1 MNQIKYEVVALR
13 IWYKYIWLI
22 SMTSSVV
29 TQMSHKYDSNEEE
42 KKDWTIGRNCITH
55 TRLKCIFAQLKCTLK
70 ITHEIELDPK
80 VNCFS
85 VWWNEQEILLPFQ
98 FHLGGP
104 IVLENHFQKRW
115 KMFWI
120 RLSNLRFLFGSGLR
134 IGGWNKSAKSFG
146 VNRFTIND
154 IYSRDFCV
162 SHQTLRNIHPSYI
175 T

>member
-98 FHLGGP
+98 FHLDGP
-104 IVLENHFQKRW
+104 IVLEYQNLRN
-115 KMFWI
+115 
-120 RLSNLRFLFGSGLR
+120 RLRSRDRPRTNLRFLFGSGLR

-146 VNRFTIND
+146 VNRFTFYG
-154 IYSRDFCV
+154 IYIHDFYI
-162 SHQTLRNIHPSYI
+162 SHWNYI
-175 T
+175 TTIQCV

>member
-29 TQMSHKYDSNEEE
+29 TQMSHKYDANEEE

-98 FHLGGP
+98 FHLDGP
-104 IVLENHFQKRW
+104 IVLGNYFKTN
-115 KMFWI
+115 
-120 RLSNLRFLFGSGLR
+120 LSLGEVNLRFLFGSGLR

-146 VNRFTIND
+146 VNRFTFYG
-154 IYSRDFCV
+154 IYIRDFYISNWNYVTTIQCV
-162 SHQTLRNIHPSYI
+162 
-175 T
+175 